1 MNIDPNIVLAIISV
15 IAVVSPIATA
25 IISNWHQTKL
35 KKLDM
40 YEDVK
45 RKTLSDFI
53 DSAQEV
59 MFAPDELDAMVNYSA
74 NFDKLF
80 IYFDDISVETIKPF
94 DHARTNYSN
103 SPTPENLQTANRQ
116 LSYLVSNLS
125 KQIKKK

>member
-1 MNIDPNIVLAIISV
+1 MNIDPNVVLAVISV

-25 IISNWHQTKL
+25 IISNWHQTKI

-40 YEDVK
+40 YEDAK
-45 RKTLSDFI
+45 RKALSDFI

-59 MFAPDELDAMVNYSA
+59 MFSPDEIDAMVNYSA

-80 IYFDDISVETIKPF
+80 IYFDNISVQTIKPF
-94 DHARTNYSN
+94 DSARTDYSN
-103 SPTPENLQTANRQ
+103 NPTSENLQTANRQ

-125 KQIKKK
+125 KQINKK